1 MPVPTPIAWT
11 PDHRIRI
18 LDQTLLPSE
27 ERYLELDSVDAMVEA
42 IQMLRVRGAPLIGI
56 AGAMGVTLAARGGKG
71 SAPEMRDRVRHAA
84 ETLRRARPTAVNLA
98 WAVDRMWRRA
108 AAHPSAGDLHAAL
121 LAEASAIWEE
131 DRQMCERIG
140 FAGQPLLRTGVSVMT
155 QCNAGILATGG
166 LGTAL
171 APIYCAHRS
180 GLEVQVVVPETRP
193 LLQGARLTAWELMQS
208 GVPCTLITDG
218 MVASRMRRGDIHCA
232 IVGADRIA
240 ANGDVANK
248 IGTYGVALAARAHGV
263 PLYVA
268 APRTTFD
275 FATPTGREIP
285 IEERSPEEVR
295 GFGDTRSGPEDV
307 PTWNPAFDVTPSE
320 LIAGYITDAGV
331 LKAGEF
337 DRLR

>member
-1 MPVPTPIAWT
+1 MPTPTPIGWT

-18 LDQTLLPSE
+18 LDQTLLPTE

-42 IQMLRVRGAPLIGI
+42 IQLLRVRGAPLIGI
-56 AGAMGVTLAARGGKG
+56 AGAMGVTLAARDPGRPR
-71 SAPEMRDRVRHAA
+71 AELVARVRQAI
-84 ETLRRARPTAVNLA
+84 EKLREARPTAVNLA
-98 WAVDRMWRRA
+98 WAVDRMGRRA
-108 AAHPSAGDLHAAL
+108 AAETTAGNLHAAL
-121 LAEASAIWEE
+121 LAEANAIWDE
-131 DRQMCERIG
+131 DRQMCELIG
-140 FAGQPLLRTGVSVMT
+140 LAGQPLLRSGVSVMT

-171 APIYCAHRS
+171 APIYCAHRA
-180 GLEVQVVVPETRP
+180 GLDVQVVIPETRP

-275 FATPTGREIP
+275 FATPDGRGIP
-285 IEERSPEEVR
+285 IEERSVEEVR
-295 GFGDTRSGPEDV
+295 GFQTRASAPRDV
-307 PTWNPAFDVTPSE
+307 RVWNPAFDVTPAD
-320 LIAGYITDAGV
+320 LIAGYVTDAG
-331 LKAGEF
+331 LLQASELE
-337 DRLR
+337 RLR